1 MFNRIARGF
10 ARPHVVLATIGVA
23 LIAAPM
29 AVAVGE
35 GQPLDGGTRNP
46 SSDASQAYTAET
58 EIISDTGTY
67 GTRQSNKRDGDGGGA
82 IYGCRSNPGAEP
94 CIRSNNLKGG
104 RAFEFVTAGT
114 EAGRIE
120 VGQASGAPLTT
131 NATGVA
137 TGFNAD
143 KVDGKD
149 ASDLDDAET
158 LKGKTAI
165 DLDDAETLKGN
176 TVSDLDDAETLDGK
190 PATDFAEA
198 SQLKFAVVDGA
209 GNGTIT
215 RERGGAT
222 SVTFNEA
229 ALVYRVVF
237 STDVSA
243 CSYTASPQRDTAD
256 QTISVR
262 GGGESNVV
270 RVAVAERTDFQLQVI
285 C

>member
-1 MFNRIARGF
+1 MLNRIAREF

-143 KVDGKD
+143 KVDGKEG
-149 ASDLDDAET
+149 SDLDDAET
-158 LKGKTAI
+158 LKGKTVT
-165 DLDDAETLKGN
+165 DLDDAETLK
-176 TVSDLDDAETLDGK
+176 GK

-215 RERGGAT
+215 RQRGGAT

-243 CSYTASPQRDTAD
+243 CSYTASPQSDTAD

-262 GGGESNVV
+262 GGGESTVV